1 LRQDVQQ
8 EAPQEFIDRQ
18 GSELLLTAVRRIAPA
33 KSDLAILEGDQAMVG
48 DG

>member
-18 GSELLLTAVRRIAPA
+18 GLELLLDCGAPNRA
-33 KSDLAILEGDQAMVG
+33 SEK
-48 DG
+48 